1 MPIKCFTDASYS
13 QQKKL
18 SVIGYKVGNLQIIL
32 ELLPDVKNTQAEL
45 YAIDKCIELCKQ
57 LYPDEVIIIFTDCQR
72 AFKNQ
77 CEHNIMLQKIEGHK
91 KSILKD
97 DDDKIFSTVDKAV
110 RRYLRS
116 L

>member
-1 MPIKCFTDASYS
+1 MVIKCFTDASYS

-18 SVIGYKVGNLQIIL
+18 SVVGYKIGDLQIVL
-32 ELLPDVKNTQAEL
+32 KLLPDVKNTQAEL
-45 YAIDKCIELCKQ
+45 YAIDKCIEVCKQ
-57 LYPDEVIIIFTDCQR
+57 IYPNEIIMIFTDCQR

-77 CEHNIMLQKIEGHK
+77 YEQNIVLQKIKGHK
-91 KSILKD
+91 KSILKN

-110 RRYLRS
+110 RKYLRS